1 MYTLKMKVKVDQSCP
16 TLCNPMDNT
25 VRGILQA
32 RILEWIAFAFSRE
45 SLQESNWGL
54 LQCRRILYQLSYE
67 GSPNV
72 YIALCQ
78 IYICIFLRKA

>member
-1 MYTLKMKVKVDQSCP
+1 MKVKVDQSCP

-45 SLQESNWGL
+45 SLQARSRTGVSCSAGGFFTNWAMREAQMYTL
-54 LQCRRILYQLSYE
+54 LY
-67 GSPNV
+67 V
-72 YIALCQ
+72 KYI
-78 IYICIFLRKA
+78 YVFF